1 MRGEGVC
8 LERKKIVRSRSVVAV
23 LEFTGLVLLLA
34 FRHAGT
40 EDLARTVNL
49 TVFNVPSGC

>member
-23 LEFTGLVLLLA
+23 LAFTGLVLLLA
-34 FRHAGT
+34 FGHAGT